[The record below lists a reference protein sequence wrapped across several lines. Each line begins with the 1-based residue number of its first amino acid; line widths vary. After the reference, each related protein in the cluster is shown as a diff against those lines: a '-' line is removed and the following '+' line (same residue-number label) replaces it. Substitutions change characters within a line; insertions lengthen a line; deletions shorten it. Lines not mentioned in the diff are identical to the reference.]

1 MAYPANYI
9 AMVVGAVR
17 TLVGVDNMHLRDAI
31 ARVARQMSLDP
42 ALVDSWVK
50 QSPEYTAREDAPGAA
65 RRGGTSANKRS
76 AEHEQGVKAREKAN
90 ASPFPRAAVK
100 RAYGVSDRGAKVTG
114 VRPHDP
120 PGWATRRPLSR
131 GSITR
136 AATFTASR
144 FYPRPSP
151 SRALDAAP

>member
-76 AEHEQGVKAREKAN
+76 AEHEQGLKAREKAN
-90 ASPFPRAAVK
+90 ASAVPAG
-100 RAYGVSDRGAKVTG
+100 RCETRVRRLRSRREGDRYSPA
-114 VRPHDP
+114 HDP
-120 PGWATRRPLSR
+120 PGWAARRPLSR

-144 FYPRPSP
+144 FSP
-151 SRALDAAP
+151 SRALDGAP

>member
-17 TLVGVDNMHLRDAI
+17 TLVGVENMHLRDAI

-50 QSPEYTAREDAPGAA
+50 QSPEYKTREEAKGAS
-65 RRGGTSANKRS
+65 RRGGTSENKRS
-76 AEHEQGVKAREKAN
+76 AEHEQGLKAREKAN

-114 VRPHDP
+114 IRPHT
-120 PGWATRRPLSR
+120 TRRMGYP
-131 GSITR
+131 
-136 AATFTASR
+136 ATTK
-144 FYPRPSP
+144 PR
-151 SRALDAAP
+151 

>member
-50 QSPEYTAREDAPGAA
+50 QAPEYIAREEARGAA
-65 RRGGTSANKRS
+65 RRAGTSGNRHS
-76 AEHEQGVKAREKAN
+76 AEHEQSLAARLRAN
-90 ASPFPRAAVK
+90 ASPFPRAEA
-100 RAYGVSDRGAKVTG
+100 RRSSGVSDRGAKITG
-114 VRPHDP
+114 KRPRTTRP
-120 PGWATRRPLSR
+120 NGLARRPLSHNALSLPPPRFLSGGVAR
-131 GSITR
+131 GPPEQGS
-136 AATFTASR
+136 
-144 FYPRPSP
+144 
-151 SRALDAAP
+151 